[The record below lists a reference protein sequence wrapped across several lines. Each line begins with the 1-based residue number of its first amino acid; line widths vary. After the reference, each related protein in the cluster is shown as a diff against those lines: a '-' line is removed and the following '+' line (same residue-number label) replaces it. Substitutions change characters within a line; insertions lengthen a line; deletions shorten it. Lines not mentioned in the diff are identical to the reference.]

1 MHANSTWSSGS
12 PPPNRRSCPRYR
24 IIIIISREPHGMTH
38 DSPHEHRIKA
48 CTRQQ
53 APKQV
58 RTRARRTWGNPGFSI
73 ADIESQAALPATR
86 RVKTTHGIR
95 NSHHKASGTNI
106 LFRASES
113 SILFRGISACAEYL
127 QQPRNYD
134 PRRFDPA
141 RKPESASQAVA
152 SQESTI
158 HSNNQRSHYLER
170 A

>member
-1 MHANSTWSSGS
+1 MHAQSTWSSHPIRIAASESPVLPAIPHHQHHLEGS
-12 PPPNRRSCPRYR
+12 
-24 IIIIISREPHGMTH
+24 SR
-38 DSPHEHRIKA
+38 HEHRIKA

-86 RVKTTHGIR
+86 RVIR
-95 NSHHKASGTNI
+95 NSHQKASGTNI

-113 SILFRGISACAEYL
+113 SILFRGISVCAEYL

-134 PRRFDPA
+134 PCRFDPA
-141 RKPESASQAVA
+141 RKPESESTSQPVA

-158 HSNNQRSHYLER
+158 HYTSKRSSNNQRSHYLEQ